1 MAGDAKFKC
10 TTVLFKDMTR
20 TRRTCTVCG
29 KPALYRCKYCGDTL
43 CKSHFSPEMHW
54 CVGLEAYKRDLKAK
68 GTSTISSE
76 FQPEQKGFGVDKNIY
91 KKTAL
96 GFFAGNYSFL
106 LMFLISISFVVQLL
120 VPSYTEYFKLVPAL
134 VMARPWTL
142 VTHIFLHSTQH
153 FEHFF
158 FNMLFFV
165 FFGPVLERKIGSSKF
180 LLIFFLSGIVAGVGW
195 SLTAISPV
203 VGASGALSGVF
214 ATLAVLMPRMKVY
227 LFFFIPLEMWL
238 TLILFALI
246 DFAMM
251 GSGDMIAHTAHLSGL
266 FFGLVAGMLL
276 KGTTTRL

>member
-1 MAGDAKFKC
+1 MA
-10 TTVLFKDMTR
+10 R

-29 KPALYRCKYCGDTL
+29 KPALYRCKYCGDIL
-43 CKSHFSPEMHW
+43 CKSHFPPEMHW
-54 CVGLEAYKRDLKAK
+54 CVGLEAYKRDRAAR
-68 GTSTISSE
+68 GTSAIPLE
-76 FQPEQKGFGVDKNIY
+76 FQQERRGFGRDKSSY
-91 KKTAL
+91 KKPPW
-96 GFFAGNYSFL
+96 GIFAGNYSFL

-120 VPSYTEYFKLVPAL
+120 VPAYTAYFKLVPAL
-134 VMARPWTL
+134 VTARPWTL
-142 VTHIFLHSTQH
+142 VTHIFLHGS

-180 LLIFFLSGIVAGVGW
+180 LMVFFVSGIVAGIGW
-195 SLTAISPV
+195 SLTSISPV
-203 VGASGALSGVF
+203 IGASGALSGIF

-238 TLILFALI
+238 TVILFALI

-266 FFGLVAGMLL
+266 FFGLFVGMLL
-276 KGTTTRL
+276 KGSPTRV

>member
-1 MAGDAKFKC
+1 
-10 TTVLFKDMTR
+10 
-20 TRRTCTVCG
+20 
-29 KPALYRCKYCGDTL
+29 
-43 CKSHFSPEMHW
+43 MHW

-68 GTSTISSE
+68 GISAIPSE
-76 FQPEQKGFGVDKNIY
+76 FQPEPKSFGLDNDIY
-91 KKTAL
+91 KKTVL
-96 GFFAGNYSFL
+96 GFFSGNYSFL
-106 LMFLISISFVVQLL
+106 LLFLIAISFVVQLL
-120 VPSYTEYFKLVPAL
+120 VPSYTELFKLVPAL

-142 VTHIFLHSTQH
+142 VTHIFLHGS

-195 SLTAISPV
+195 SLTAVSPV

-238 TLILFALI
+238 TVILFALI

-266 FFGLVAGMLL
+266 FFGLIVGMLL
-276 KGTTTRL
+276 KGTTTQL